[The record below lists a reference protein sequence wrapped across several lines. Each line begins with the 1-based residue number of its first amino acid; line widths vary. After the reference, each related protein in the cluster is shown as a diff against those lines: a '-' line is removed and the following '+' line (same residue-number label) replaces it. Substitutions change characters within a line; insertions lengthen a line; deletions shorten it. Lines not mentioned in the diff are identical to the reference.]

1 MRQNVDGLDEPVPVR
16 FQRYVSCLSVARCA
30 GSQLTAQLLIAHA
43 TCEIVDA
50 CLNHPM
56 SMLSPLGVSFIHGLT
71 RNLTCPLS
79 LTALIRSPRQGILCA
94 HPTPSNYA
102 TNGPALFRSPVQ
114 VHLHVNRFA
123 AVMLDVLGEHGSAAV
138 WAYKPITHLV

>member
-1 MRQNVDGLDEPVPVR
+1 MRQSVDGLYEPVPVR
-16 FQRYVSCLSVARCA
+16 FRRYVSCLSVARCT

-43 TCEIVDA
+43 TCEIVDT

-138 WAYKPITHLV
+138 WAYKSITHLV